1 MGIDKRRCRQ
11 EMDMLETTNMTDIR
25 QKQSPNILHV
35 IGVGTGVLEE
45 QGEIQRKKQEIQE
58 LCKTEREKRKK
69 HSQSI
74 KLSLEKQI
82 ASVGVLS
89 VKQVGSSAH
98 LFVLC
103 CNTKCSIHWGRGQD
117 GEQRQECECAGGQ
130 AGQHRGAAL
139 SHSRDAE

>member
-1 MGIDKRRCRQ
+1 
-11 EMDMLETTNMTDIR
+11 MLETTNMTDIR

-45 QGEIQRKKQEIQE
+45 QEKSKGRNRRFNHYKES
-58 LCKTEREKRKK
+58 CKTEREKRRK

-74 KLSLEKQI
+74 KLSLEKQM